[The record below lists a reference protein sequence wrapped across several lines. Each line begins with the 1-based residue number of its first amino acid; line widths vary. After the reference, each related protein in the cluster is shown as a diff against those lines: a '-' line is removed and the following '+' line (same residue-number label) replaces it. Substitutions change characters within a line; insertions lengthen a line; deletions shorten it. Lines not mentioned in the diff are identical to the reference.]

1 MLKEGSGFLKK
12 GWISI
17 VSGLISG
24 LIISYFT
31 LEYNGLT
38 IIHLNND
45 GEVKKTINELDFN
58 LITNSFLIVVAS
70 IIVISI
76 FLNLIDKYRNNK
88 ITY

>member
-1 MLKEGSGFLKK
+1 MKK

-17 VSGLISG
+17 VSGLIIG

-31 LEYNGLT
+31 LEYKGLA
-38 IIHLNND
+38 IIHLNID

-76 FLNLIDKYRNNK
+76 LLNLIDKYRNNK
-88 ITY
+88 IPY

>member
-1 MLKEGSGFLKK
+1 MKN
-12 GWISI
+12 GWLSI
-17 VSGLISG
+17 VSGLIIG

-38 IIHLNND
+38 IIHMNKD
-45 GEVKKTINELDFN
+45 GEVKKTINDLDFN

-76 FLNLIDKYRNNK
+76 LLNIIDKYRNNK
-88 ITY
+88 IPY

>member
-1 MLKEGSGFLKK
+1 LKK

-17 VSGLISG
+17 VSGLIIG

-38 IIHLNND
+38 IIHMNKD

-58 LITNSFLIVVAS
+58 LITHSFLIVVAS

-76 FLNLIDKYRNNK
+76 LLNIIDKYRNDK
-88 ITY
+88 IPY

>member
-1 MLKEGSGFLKK
+1 MKN

-17 VSGLISG
+17 VSGLIIG

-38 IIHLNND
+38 IIHMNKD
-45 GEVKKTINELDFN
+45 GEVKKTINDLDFN

-76 FLNLIDKYRNNK
+76 LLNIIDKYRK
-88 ITY
+88 Q